1 MARKDTWKH
10 IALAA
15 VIVAGSMVKEID
27 LGAYFPEAQ
36 QEAEACTSCLQEAPP
51 VEAMPLRDPA
61 YL

>member
-27 LGAYFPEAQ
+27 LGAYIPEAQ
-36 QEAEACTSCLQEAPP
+36 KEAEACTSCLHVAPP
-51 VEAMPLRDPA
+51 VDAMPLRDPA